1 MAVYRPSS
9 AAEDQWHQ
17 TLHIYFHAFVHCRGI
32 FNKKKTQTPALY
44 LYRHGAETR
53 STTPQDKQR
62 HWASTRVSAVQ
73 RIFAHI
79 PPEVWPLSSGACVWI
94 NPFCYLSKMA
104 KNFTPSCLFF
114 PLKKSFAH
122 FDPGVVILGVKESE
136 NQCRRSVR
144 IWNGNLEAHWK
155 ARLRLEVCWGHVYD
169 QCHLV
174 WREGYCSHIASFI
187 LWRIFYQIFC
197 LFVPQKKRLLT
208 FPQQHSLKK
217 LHFKARPFSFFQS
230 NPELQPVTLNRLL
243 TVAAAVPLHS
253 SSSPPPHTPFLCEAA
268 LSPVTWWLNKLSLYC
283 SCYRHHNVS
292 RHPSTA
298 PAVRGSVAQR

>member
-1 MAVYRPSS
+1 MQHLHPNNDIRESQWQWTVHLQLQKINGIRPC
-9 AAEDQWHQ
+9 
-17 TLHIYFHAFVHCRGI
+17 TFI
-32 FNKKKTQTPALY
+32 FMHLSTVEEFLLKKTQTPALY

-79 PPEVWPLSSGACVWI
+79 PPEVWPLSSGVCVWI

-136 NQCRRSVR
+136 NQCRRSVC
-144 IWNGNLEAHWK
+144 IWNGNPEAHWK
-155 ARLRLEVCWGHVYD
+155 ARLRLEVRWGHVYD

-197 LFVPQKKRLLT
+197 LFVPQKND
-208 FPQQHSLKK
+208 S
-217 LHFKARPFSFFQS
+217 
-230 NPELQPVTLNRLL
+230 
-243 TVAAAVPLHS
+243 
-253 SSSPPPHTPFLCEAA
+253 
-268 LSPVTWWLNKLSLYC
+268 
-283 SCYRHHNVS
+283 
-292 RHPSTA
+292 
-298 PAVRGSVAQR
+298 